1 MDLSASHVVKPS
13 EAQSEFVVLLEDA
26 MRQPD
31 LAKSVQRLQLVV
43 DEAKVRLDLATSKRA
58 WLMISRVGINTGR
71 TVAYNNKLRQVM
83 PKMKLELNND
93 KNTETKNLGCASRT
107 GVLQN

>member
-1 MDLSASHVVKPS
+1 
-13 EAQSEFVVLLEDA
+13 
-26 MRQPD
+26 
-31 LAKSVQRLQLVV
+31 
-43 DEAKVRLDLATSKRA
+43 
-58 WLMISRVGINTGR
+58 MISRVGINTGR